1 VKNNLTVPMTVQPYV
16 QLYGCD
22 VSRTGSS
29 NPFIFAGA
37 AQGCPARGPS
47 VDDGS
52 SLTLAPLTL
61 APETLAPLTLS
72 LLPFAQPTATDGTHD
87 STHVTMNFQVST
99 LNLPSN
105 STSSNATNNAP
116 IIGKSVRNDFL
127 KLHPEANLTRPAAD
141 PTQLRKSVCSVDASI
156 GTVNGTKITLQP
168 GQSAT
173 ISSTV
178 NSTDWGFACSPVN
191 HALINYNVQAGGSS
205 YQALKTSEL
214 IVFGQEE
221 SNICGT

>member
-1 VKNNLTVPMTVQPYV
+1 MTIQPYI

-22 VSRTGSS
+22 VSRTGLSS
-29 NPFIFAGA
+29 PFVFAGA
-37 AQGCPARGPS
+37 AQGCPAGGPS
-47 VDDGS
+47 VDAGSSLALS
-52 SLTLAPLTL
+52 SLTLAPQ
-61 APETLAPLTLS
+61 TLAPLTLS
-72 LLPFAQPTATDGTHD
+72 LLPVTPPTVADGTLN
-87 STHVTMNFQVST
+87 STPITLNFQVST
-99 LNLPSN
+99 LNLPN
-105 STSSNATNNAP
+105 TTTAANATNATNQAP
-116 IIGKSVRNDFL
+116 IVGKSVRDEFL

-141 PTQLRKSVCSVDASI
+141 PVQLRKSVCSVDSSI

-178 NSTDWGFACSPVN
+178 NSTDWGFACAPVN

-214 IVFGQEE
+214 IVFGQAEA
-221 SNICGT
+221 NICGT